1 MSSHGTTVFCNKIT
15 ENYKITVNND
25 GANERIKRRQAAT
38 EEEKG
43 SPAEEKRRRRQGKE
57 DGSTGEG

>member
-1 MSSHGTTVFCNKIT
+1 MSSHGTTVFHQH
-15 ENYKITVNND
+15 KITVNND

-43 SPAEEKRRRRQGKE
+43 CIEEILRTTLN
-57 DGSTGEG
+57 GSA